1 MTRQLDGSDGPEL
14 LQSMPMAVA
23 KFIYISWM
31 VLPIKTVM
39 NKLRFD
45 LVECSCSN
53 PTASTFNKIMPQKVH
68 MVG

>member
-1 MTRQLDGSDGPEL
+1 MTRQLDGSDCPEL
-14 LQSMPMAVA
+14 PQSMPMAVA
-23 KFIYISWM
+23 KSIYISWI

-45 LVECSCSN
+45 LVKCSCSN

-68 MVG
+68 MVD